1 MLAGQGSRAR
11 QAEGDICGR
20 GRGARQ
26 PNQTSPRCEGRRTG
40 ILDCLRVSLWAFSCL
55 GQRRKK
61 ASSFR
66 CHGHRTIRAR
76 VSVEQSAR
84 FGWERYV
91 GIDGAPIGMRIFG
104 ELAPFAEAREE
115 IWLYGRRCRFR
126 CHRAT
131 KIAQSDNTISPNLRR
146 PARKGPRPL
155 NWCHYAVRLPRKG
168 NVADRAIARFA
179 RAYADRTET
188 DHQALQQAV
197 KSGRIPAEHGV

>member
-1 MLAGQGSRAR
+1 VLARRKAIFAAAVEEHVSQIRHHHAAKGAGPGSWTVCVSPFGHFRASGS
-11 QAEGDICGR
+11 A
-20 GRGARQ
+20 A
-26 PNQTSPRCEGRRTG
+26 
-40 ILDCLRVSLWAFSCL
+40 
-55 GQRRKK
+55 KK

-126 CHRAT
+126 CRRAT